1 MGFDSTGLESERL
14 KLRRLCR
21 DDVDF
26 ILAVTNDEQW
36 LTYIGDRGIHD
47 NGQASQYI
55 SVTSDSFAAKGYGL
69 WLVEAKQAD
78 GDPRMGLCGFIRRPF
93 LSCPD
98 LGYAFLPRGRGQGY
112 AAEAVNLV
120 LAWAAD
126 QSHERQVSAIC
137 RPDNSASLAV
147 LQRAGFQRI
156 GKLFQP
162 EQLPHDFFLRPL

>member
-1 MGFDSTGLESERL
+1 
-14 KLRRLCR
+14 
-21 DDVDF
+21 
-26 ILAVTNDEQW
+26 
-36 LTYIGDRGIHD
+36 
-47 NGQASQYI
+47 
-55 SVTSDSFAAKGYGL
+55 
-69 WLVEAKQAD
+69 
-78 GDPRMGLCGFIRRPF
+78 MGLCGFIRRPF